1 MAFGE
6 RILGTALDDRND
18 WNYIPES
25 GKLTINK
32 EAMLR
37 SKLKIETMQFH
48 MSRLHPQQWGD
59 RQQIGLKNDFS
70 QLSED
75 ERIKRAVALIAT
87 IRGAFLAAA
96 IAAAAEVCAGG
107 ARGRVGAGRHGR
119 IAPVSYARPIRDRSP
134 TGEIRFEL

>member
-59 RQQIGLKNDFS
+59 RQQIDLKNDFS
-70 QLSED
+70 QLSE
-75 ERIKRAVALIAT
+75 ES
-87 IRGAFLAAA
+87 G
-96 IAAAAEVCAGG
+96 
-107 ARGRVGAGRHGR
+107 
-119 IAPVSYARPIRDRSP
+119 
-134 TGEIRFEL
+134 